1 MGKKVKSN
9 KEFKEIG
16 EAIKAAWLAGAGSK
30 TIDREALLSALE
42 LDGTFKGQGQNT
54 IVYDII
60 TDQDIDDTTRMVW
73 ISIPS
78 PDVDKNG
85 DWTAYANSF
94 NTDDELED
102 LGKAALYGCGR

>member
-9 KEFKEIG
+9 KEFKQIG
-16 EAIKAAWLAGAGSK
+16 EAIKAAWLAGAGTK
-30 TIDREALLSALE
+30 TIDREALLTALE
-42 LDGTFKGQGQNT
+42 LDGTSKGAGQNT

-78 PDVDKNG
+78 PDVNKDG
-85 DWTAYANSF
+85 DWTSYANTF
-94 NTDDELED
+94 DTDEKLKD
-102 LGKAALYGCGR
+102 LGKAALFGCGR